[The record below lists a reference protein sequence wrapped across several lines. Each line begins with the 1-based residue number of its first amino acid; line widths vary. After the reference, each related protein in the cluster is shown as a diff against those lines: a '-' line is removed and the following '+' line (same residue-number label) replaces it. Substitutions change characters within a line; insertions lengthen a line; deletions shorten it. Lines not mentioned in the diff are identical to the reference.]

1 MAAPEADA
9 RPPFS
14 RVIALIGT
22 GHFLSHFYMV
32 VLPVLFPVLAPAL
45 GVTYTQLGLAITAFS
60 LGSGLFQAPVG
71 FAVDRY
77 GAKAILIAGVA
88 LEGLAFL
95 LIGVTGSYVFLLVLM
110 TLAGIANS
118 VYHPA
123 DYAILHASVAEKR
136 IGRAFSIHTFTGF
149 FGGAVAPALV
159 LGLQAQIGW
168 QNALI
173 AIGLSGLVMAVLL
186 MLYGRSLADVGGRK
200 KPGESK
206 GGTMR
211 DGLDLVFSKPVLAGL
226 FLFVCIA
233 LVGGGING
241 FGTVAMVDG
250 LGLDLEWAGIGLT
263 AFLSGMAG
271 GVLIGGVI
279 ADRTGRHDLV
289 AMLCF
294 AVLAATM
301 ALIAL
306 AAPGPWVLIPLLA
319 LGGTAVGIVAP
330 SRDMI
335 IRSITPPDSMGKVFG
350 FVSVGFNIGG
360 IIAPP
365 AFGLL
370 LDHGAPLHLFW
381 AVSALAL
388 LTVVAVAVTSRQRT
402 ATAGSRS
409 ARL

>member
-1 MAAPEADA
+1 MADQTLNTGVSATH
-9 RPPFS
+9 PPFS

-22 GHFLSHFYMV
+22 AHFLSHFYMV

-45 GVTYTQLGLAITAFS
+45 GVSFTQLGLAMTAFS
-60 LGSGLFQAPVG
+60 IGSGLFQAPVG

-95 LIGVTGSYVFLLVLM
+95 LIGVTGNYIFLLVLM

-123 DYAILHASVAEKR
+123 DYAILNASVDQTR

-149 FGGAVAPALV
+149 FGGAVAPAIV

-168 QNALI
+168 QSALTLV
-173 AIGLSGLVMAVLL
+173 GLSGLVMAALL
-186 MLYGRSLADVGGRK
+186 LFYGRSLTDVGARK
-200 KPGESK
+200 KKGEA
-206 GGTMR
+206 GGSTR
-211 DGLDLVFSKPVLAGL
+211 DGISLLFSKPVLSGL

-241 FGTVAMVDG
+241 FGTVAMVNGLEMSLEMAG
-250 LGLDLEWAGIGLT
+250 LGLTG
-263 AFLSGMAG
+263 FLSGMAG
-271 GVLIGGVI
+271 GVLIGGLI
-279 ADRTGRHDLV
+279 ADRTSRHDLV
-289 AMLCF
+289 AILCF
-294 AVLAATM
+294 ALLAATM
-301 ALIAL
+301 AAIA
-306 AAPGPWVLIPLLA
+306 ATSPGPWLLIPLLT
-319 LGGTAVGIVAP
+319 LGGMSVGIVAP

-370 LDHGAPLHLFW
+370 LDHGAPTHLFW

-388 LTVVAVAVTSRQRT
+388 LTVLAVMVTTWQRARHQAV
-402 ATAGSRS
+402 
-409 ARL
+409 